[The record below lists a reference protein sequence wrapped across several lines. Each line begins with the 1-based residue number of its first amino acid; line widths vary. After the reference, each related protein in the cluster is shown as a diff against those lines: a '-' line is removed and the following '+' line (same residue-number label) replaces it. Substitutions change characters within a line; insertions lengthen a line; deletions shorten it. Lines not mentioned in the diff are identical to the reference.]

1 MLAHRAADVPV
12 LDILPHEL
20 QRVLRRGLRCSTGTH
35 GLLHDGYHLVL
46 TEVGRE
52 RLLRIVPRCSG
63 LWHFA
68 GDEAPGDKRH
78 RVVGAR
84 LPCKSHAEL
93 TNDLV
98 SAAGPA
104 VEAAA
109 TTATERT
116 GGAQCLAEV
125 RRDLFVDEVQD
136 LFVLAAASAS
146 MRAPRLTCAGPVL
159 NDDPHDKNVLMRA
172 DPHPAFQREQTAAR
186 SKICR
191 QRTPCP
197 SSRMLWQLLV
207 RNSLKPWRGSSQ
219 VLDRGPRERQPRDDA
234 AAVLSA
240 SSPCSQP
247 RRPRRLLLPPSTE
260 PPTRAALDAL
270 PVHRPQPTL
279 QRHQTPTGGRSTQ
292 SPSVR
297 PALAA
302 SQAHKS

>member
-109 TTATERT
+109 TTATKRT
-116 GGAQCLAEV
+116 DGAQCLAEV

-219 VLDRGPRERQPRDDA
+219 VLDRA
-234 AAVLSA
+234 AGTPPARRCRGRALGLFSLFPTPQTPSTTAA
-240 SSPCSQP
+240 SLNRATDPSGP
-247 RRPRRLLLPPSTE
+247 RRPAL
-260 PPTRAALDAL
+260 RAQAPAYFAAAPNPD
-270 PVHRPQPTL
+270 
-279 QRHQTPTGGRSTQ
+279 GRSFNAEPFRPPCACCFT
-292 SPSVR
+292 SP
-297 PALAA
+297 
-302 SQAHKS
+302 